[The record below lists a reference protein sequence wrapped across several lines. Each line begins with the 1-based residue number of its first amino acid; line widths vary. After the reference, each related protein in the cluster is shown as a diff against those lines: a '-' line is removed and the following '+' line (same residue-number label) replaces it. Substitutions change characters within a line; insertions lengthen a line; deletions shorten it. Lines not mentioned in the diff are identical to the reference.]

1 MDHTLE
7 IKKIRKRF
15 NIMKVKKFIP
25 GSFKNKL
32 ILNLG
37 LHPYADTFVGKN
49 KLKKKEPLYPL
60 KIYVCKKSGIIQV
73 GNITRA
79 EERYNLYDYS
89 YTSSNSEYS
98 KNHWTNFFKD
108 SIKFCNKKKIKV
120 YEIGSND
127 GFLLSNFK
135 KHGHNIMGIEAS
147 KFMTKLSNK
156 KKIFTIRKIFS
167 SKISKEINRK
177 FGNCDLIIANNV
189 LNHSNDPNDFI
200 KGVFNLL
207 NEKGTFIFEL
217 PYWAITVKSKK
228 FDQIYH
234 EHVTYFTILMT
245 FNLLKKNNFQ
255 IKKVIQNE
263 YHGGSIRVYSQK
275 STKPIL
281 SKIVKKYIIQEKKIG
296 IFNVNTYKKI
306 TKFIKRRKSE
316 IIKQIK
322 YYKSRDYQI
331 VGIGAAAKANTLI
344 NTFKLDNSHI
354 DFITDASKYKIG
366 KFTPKSRIPIYNDK
380 KLSKYKKICAI
391 LLTWNLKKQ
400 LKKKLISINKDI
412 SFIEVF

>member
-1 MDHTLE
+1 MENQKTTPLVALIMGSQSDWETMKFSEATL
-7 IKKIRKRF
+7 
-15 NIMKVKKFIP
+15 
-25 GSFKNKL
+25 L
-32 ILNLG
+32 
-37 LHPYADTFVGKN
+37 A
-49 KLKKKEPLYPL
+49 L
-60 KIYVCKKSGIIQV
+60 KIPFVTKIISAHR
-73 GNITRA
+73 TP
-79 EERYNLYDYS
+79 ERMYKFA
-89 YTSSNSEYS
+89 SE
-98 KNHWTNFFKD
+98 
-108 SIKFCNKKKIKV
+108 
-120 YEIGSND
+120 
-127 GFLLSNFK
+127 
-135 KHGHNIMGIEAS
+135 A
-147 KFMTKLSNK
+147 
-156 KKIFTIRKIFS
+156 
-167 SKISKEINRK
+167 
-177 FGNCDLIIANNV
+177 
-189 LNHSNDPNDFI
+189 
-200 KGVFNLL
+200 
-207 NEKGTFIFEL
+207 
-217 PYWAITVKSKK
+217 
-228 FDQIYH
+228 QQ
-234 EHVTYFTILMT
+234 
-245 FNLLKKNNFQ
+245 NNFQ

-322 YYKSRDYQI
+322 YYKSRDYKI

-412 SFIEVF
+412 NFIEVF